1 MNSTTPEPGYVP
13 RHLARPK
20 RHRGR
25 AILIAVAAVVVLAV
39 VAAGGFVFT
48 LANTFDGKTETLQSA
63 FPDAEGRPVKDPGDE
78 SMNIL
83 LMGADFGG
91 ANQVTGNVIE
101 SGGTG
106 QRSDTMMLVH
116 IPADR
121 QGVYV
126 MSVMR
131 DTWLEIPG
139 HGMNKINSAMAFGGV
154 PLVVQTFE
162 GLFDTKIDHVAVV
175 DFQGFRDLTTALGGV
190 TVKNDIAFTAND
202 TDYFYP
208 VGELNL
214 QGDRALRFVRE
225 RKSFVSGDYQRVKN
239 QQKFL
244 NAVIDKMLAAQTL
257 TNPATLYQVIDKVSP
272 YLTLDKSFDAQT
284 IAGLGLQLKDIGSED
299 VHSFT
304 LPTAGTSRSPD
315 GQSIVLKD
323 QEAIDR
329 VGEALRTDTMKS
341 YFSQTSEA
349 GRAASSSVAPGT
361 P

>member
-13 RHLARPK
+13 RRMATPK
-20 RHRGR
+20 KHRVR
-25 AILIAVAAVVVLAV
+25 AVLIALASVVVIAAMV
-39 VAAGGFVFT
+39 AGGYLLT
-48 LANTFDGKTETLQSA
+48 LANTFDGKTETLASA
-63 FPDAEGRPVKDPGDE
+63 FPDEAGRPVKDPGDS

-91 ANQVTGNVIE
+91 ANQVTDNVLDH
-101 SGGTG
+101 GGTG

-116 IPADR
+116 VPADR
-121 QGVYV
+121 KAVYV

-131 DTWLEIPG
+131 DTWLDIPG
-139 HGMNKINSAMAFGGV
+139 HGRNKINSAMAYGGV

-162 GLFDTKIDHVAVV
+162 GLFGTKIDHVAVI

-208 VGELNL
+208 VGKLDL

-225 RKSFVSGDYQRVKN
+225 RKSFVDGDYQRVKN

-244 NAVIDKMLAAQTL
+244 NAVIDRMLATQTL
-257 TNPATLYQVIDKVSP
+257 TNPGTLFQVIDKVSP
-272 YLTLDKSFDAQT
+272 YLTLDDSFDAQT
-284 IAGLGLQLKDIGSED
+284 IAGLGLQLKNLSSKD

-304 LPTAGTSRSPD
+304 LPTNGTSRSAD
-315 GQSIVLKD
+315 GQSIVREDKQAVAD
-323 QEAIDR
+323 
-329 VGEALRTDTMKS
+329 VGEALRSDTMDS
-341 YFSQTSEA
+341 YFDQLE
-349 GRAASSSVAPGT
+349 ASS
-361 P
+361 

>member
-1 MNSTTPEPGYVP
+1 MNSTTPEPGHVP
-13 RHLARPK
+13 RRMASPK
-20 RHRGR
+20 KHRTR
-25 AILIAVAAVVVLAV
+25 AALIAVASIVVIAAV
-39 VAAGGFVFT
+39 VAGGYIFT
-48 LANTFDGKTETLQSA
+48 LANTFDGKTETLASA
-63 FPDAEGRPVKDPGDE
+63 FPDEGGRPVKDPGDS

-91 ANQVTGNVIE
+91 ANQVTGDVIDH
-101 SGGTG
+101 GGTG

-116 IPADR
+116 VPADR
-121 QGVYV
+121 KGVYV

-131 DTWLEIPG
+131 DTWLDIPG
-139 HGMNKINSAMAFGGV
+139 HGQNKINSAMAFGGV

-162 GLFDTKIDHVAVV
+162 GLFGTKIDHVAVV

-190 TVKNDIAFTAND
+190 KVKNDIAFTAND

-225 RKSFVSGDYQRVKN
+225 RKSFVDGDYQRVKN

-257 TNPATLYQVIDKVSP
+257 TNPGTLYQVIDKVSP
-272 YLTLDKSFDAQT
+272 YLTLDDSFDAQT
-284 IAGLGLQLKDIGSED
+284 IAGLGLQLKNIRSND

-304 LPTAGTSRSPD
+304 LPTAGESRSAD
-315 GQSIVLKD
+315 GQSIVLEDKHAV
-323 QEAIDR
+323 EN
-329 VGEALRTDTMKS
+329 VGKALRSDTMDS
-341 YFSQTSEA
+341 YFDNLETQTK
-349 GRAASSSVAPGT
+349 
-361 P
+361 